1 MQKFNREITLDKYI
15 NEALYDKTYGY
26 YSTRN
31 PFGEKGDYI
40 TSPNISVLFS
50 EVITIWSILFWE
62 SLKLPKKF
70 NIIEQ
75 EQAMER

>member
-31 PFGEKGDYI
+31 PFGEKVI
-40 TSPNISVLFS
+40 LTTSN
-50 EVITIWSILFWE
+50 W
-62 SLKLPKKF
+62 
-70 NIIEQ
+70 
-75 EQAMER
+75 